1 MNNPNPFIP
10 QGSLLEQHK
19 RRSRMKLA
27 VFCTVAVSVCGLT
40 AMLIQG
46 CKREQA
52 PDTTSADMT
61 TTTSP
66 LDTNPPVVMG
76 TNPVANPVVTPVP
89 QMPVTPEPAA
99 GETYVV
105 VKGDTLGKIAT
116 AHHVSLKTLEA
127 ANPNIQPTRLK
138 VGDKLTIPASTGG
151 GTAAMEST
159 SSEGGEVYV
168 VKSGDSLSKIATTH
182 GTTLK
187 ALKAANPNVDPN
199 HITVGQKLKIPTR
212 AEAPTTTVNT
222 PPMPVAPSTPAPAP
236 NNTPNGQ

>member
-1 MNNPNPFIP
+1 MNNPNPFVP

-27 VFCTVAVSVCGLT
+27 AFCTVAISACGLV

-52 PDTTSADMT
+52 PDTSTADTSMST
-61 TTTSP
+61 NSM

-76 TNPVANPVVTPVP
+76 SNNPVVTPVP
-89 QMPVTPEPAA
+89 VMPVTPEPAA

-116 AHHVSLKTLEA
+116 AHHVSLKALMA

-138 VGDKLTIPASTGG
+138 VGDKLTVPASTGG
-151 GTAAMEST
+151 STVSSTEVTAGA
-159 SSEGGEVYV
+159 GEEIYT
-168 VKSGDSLSKIATTH
+168 VKSGDSLTKIAKDH
-182 GTTLK
+182 GTTIK
-187 ALKAANPNVDPN
+187 AIQAANNMATTA
-199 HITVGQKLKIPTR
+199 IKVGQKLKIPAK
-212 AEAPTTTVNT
+212 AESPSTTVNT
-222 PPMPVAPSTPAPAP
+222 PPMPVTQPAPAP
-236 NNTPNGQ
+236 GNTPTGR

>member
-1 MNNPNPFIP
+1 MNNPNPFVP

-52 PDTTSADMT
+52 PETSADMSS
-61 TTTSP
+61 TSM

-76 TNPVANPVVTPVP
+76 SNNPVVTPVP
-89 QMPVTPEPAA
+89 VMPVTPEPAA

-105 VKGDTLGKIAT
+105 VKGDTLGHIAT
-116 AHHVSLKTLEA
+116 SHHVSLKALMA

-151 GTAAMEST
+151 ATTSPMDVTAGS
-159 SSEGGEVYV
+159 GEEIYT
-168 VKSGDSLSKIATTH
+168 VKSGDSLTKIAKDH
-182 GTTLK
+182 GTTIK
-187 ALKAANPNVDPN
+187 AIQTANNLSTTS
-199 HITVGQKLKIPTR
+199 IKVGQKLKIPTK
-212 AEAPTTTVNT
+212 AEAPTTTVNA
-222 PPMPVAPSTPAPAP
+222 PPMPVAPTPAPS
-236 NNTPNGQ
+236 TPPTGQ